1 MSTGTPGI
9 ALELK
14 SGHKLIKYVLRL
26 EGNFFFFFR
35 GGGGTKQMTRLLGSA
50 KQM

>member
-14 SGHKLIKYVLRL
+14 SGHKLIKYVLGL
-26 EGNFFFFFR
+26 EGNFFFFWS
-35 GGGGTKQMTRLLGSA
+35 GEGTKQMTRLLGNA